1 VAGWRCAISS
11 AIGWN
16 SSVADLYG
24 SHADHDPSLTAGLL
38 DRDVSAD
45 DRAAAETLIADCPEC
60 AALHADLISLSAATR
75 ELPRLARPRDF
86 RLTPAD
92 AERLAAMMPR
102 EPEGAISRRM
112 GVMTDRPTA
121 SHDTHD
127 AMLVASLADHSLP
140 DGERTAAEG
149 LIASCR
155 DCADLHADL
164 VALRAATVAMPTP
177 ARTRDYTLTADDA
190 LRLQPRG
197 WRRLV
202 SAFGTTRDA
211 FSRPLA
217 VGLTTLGLAGLLVT
231 SLPSILPGGATSA
244 TGSLSTV
251 GGPVPAGAPL
261 QAPGTNA
268 EAGNGSGAPAVP
280 AAAAASAAP
289 SGEKSVGAGGPVSSP
304 VPVALPAASPG
315 TDFGGS
321 QPAANTFG
329 PARSFGDTAGV
340 TGGPTPTPG
349 ALADLDSSG
358 RQPEAAQQLGI
369 PPLAIVSTAFIL
381 VGLGLFAIR
390 WGARHL
396 GDG

>member
-1 VAGWRCAISS
+1 
-11 AIGWN
+11 
-16 SSVADLYG
+16 VADLHG
-24 SHADHDPSLTAGLL
+24 SHADHDPSLIAVLL
-38 DRDVSAD
+38 DRDVNAD

-60 AALHADLISLSAATR
+60 AALHADLVALSAATR
-75 ELPRLARPRDF
+75 ELPRPARPRDF

-92 AERLAAMMPR
+92 AERLATVMPR
-102 EPEGAISRRM
+102 EPEAAISRRT
-112 GVMTDRPTA
+112 GVMTDRP
-121 SHDTHD
+121 SHATHD

-140 DGERTAAEG
+140 DSERTVAEA
-149 LIASCR
+149 LIAGCR
-155 DCADLHADL
+155 DCADLHTDL

-177 ARTRDYTLTADDA
+177 ARPRDYRLSADDA
-190 LRLQPRG
+190 IRLQPRG

-217 VGLTTLGLAGLLVT
+217 VGLTTLGLAGLLVA
-231 SLPSILPGGATSA
+231 SLPSILTGGATSA
-244 TGSLSTV
+244 SGSLSAL
-251 GGPVPAGAPL
+251 GGPAPAGAPL
-261 QAPGTNA
+261 HAPGTND
-268 EAGNGSGAPAVP
+268 ETGNGSGPPAAP
-280 AAAAASAAP
+280 AAAASAAP
-289 SGEKSVGAGGPVSSP
+289 TGEKSVGGGGPISSP

-315 TDFGGS
+315 TDFGVS

-329 PARSFGDTAGV
+329 PARSFGDIAGV

-349 ALADLDSSG
+349 ALAGLDSSG

-369 PPLAIVSTAFIL
+369 PPLAIVSGAFLL

-390 WGARHL
+390 WGARRF

>member
-1 VAGWRCAISS
+1 
-11 AIGWN
+11 
-16 SSVADLYG
+16 VADLHG
-24 SHADHDPSLTAGLL
+24 PHADHDSSLIAGLL
-38 DRDVSAD
+38 DRDVSAG
-45 DRAAAETLIADCPEC
+45 DRAAAEMLIADCPEC
-60 AALHADLISLSAATR
+60 AALHADLIALSAATQD
-75 ELPRLARPRDF
+75 LPPSPRARDF

-92 AERLAAMMPR
+92 AERLAAIVPG
-102 EPEGAISRRM
+102 EPEAAISRRT

-121 SHDTHD
+121 SHAAHD
-127 AMLVASLADHSLP
+127 AMLVASLADHSVP
-140 DGERTAAEG
+140 DGERTAAEA
-149 LIASCR
+149 LVASCR
-155 DCADLHADL
+155 DCADLHGDL
-164 VALRAATVAMPTP
+164 AALRAATVAMPTP

-190 LRLQPRG
+190 IRLQPRG

-268 EAGNGSGAPAVP
+268 EAGNGSDAPAA

-289 SGEKSVGAGGPVSSP
+289 SGEKSVGVGGPVSSP

-315 TDFGGS
+315 TDVS
-321 QPAANTFG
+321 VNQPDRNSFG
-329 PARSFGDTAGV
+329 PAQSFGDTAGV
-340 TGGPTPTPG
+340 TGGSTPTPG
-349 ALADLDSSG
+349 ALAGLDSTG
-358 RQPEAAQQLGI
+358 QRPEAAQQLGI
-369 PPLAIVSTAFIL
+369 PPLAIVSGAFLL

-390 WGARHL
+390 WGARRL